1 MPYWYRRRY
10 YPRRRFYSWRPRKTF
25 WRRRRRWRKRRP
37 VRRKLKKIHLQQ
49 YQPDTIRKC
58 TIKGLHALII
68 GNAKRLGNNYRQYE
82 QSLTPEFWPGGG
94 GFSITK
100 YTLDALFE
108 QRQLVRNWWTKPNK
122 DLPLV
127 RYTGC
132 KFKLYKSDNI
142 DYVVVPFTCYPMI
155 ATENL
160 YTSCQPSIQLMN
172 SSRIIVPSKKTQPKG
187 KPYKTLRLH
196 PPSQMNNRW
205 YFAKDLATTGL
216 AMLTTTAVSLDNY
229 YISNYQESTSMSFYS
244 LNPIFF
250 KKHNFQEPGATG
262 YLPVKEGTT
271 EKRMWGLQNGE
282 HEIKN
287 IKFKDLIF
295 LGNTKKFQKGLPMST
310 TTPYDKQNLK
320 QHYFTDSN
328 KWGNP
333 FYIQY
338 LITELR
344 VLVSTKTIDT
354 LLDKYVTNGNQD
366 KKIEETDFTF
376 STIHEL
382 QECRYQPDRDKGEK
396 TKIYLKST
404 IRDESYWDEPTNKD
418 LMIWGYPIWL
428 ALYGWL
434 DWQRKLSTAL
444 LLDRDW
450 IVVIQS
456 DKIQPTMPFYIP
468 IDKDFLEGNSPYLK
482 DNNITESDKQHWYP
496 QVGYQVQT
504 IEQLIQTGPGI
515 AKIAPQKSF
524 EVKCK
529 YSFYWKFGGC
539 PPKMEKITDPTTLPI
554 YPVPN
559 NEQLLYS
566 LQSPTM
572 PPESYL
578 YKFDIR
584 QDQITETALK
594 RIKRDWETPTSLFTD
609 ASRMEP
615 GISIKTQ
622 ETQTSSEET
631 SDEEKEEENL
641 LKQLLR
647 QRHKRQKLQ
656 CKLLQLMQ
664 KE

>member
-1 MPYWYRRRY
+1 
-10 YPRRRFYSWRPRKTF
+10 
-25 WRRRRRWRKRRP
+25 
-37 VRRKLKKIHLQQ
+37 
-49 YQPDTIRKC
+49 
-58 TIKGLHALII
+58 
-68 GNAKRLGNNYRQYE
+68 
-82 QSLTPEFWPGGG
+82 
-94 GFSITK
+94 
-100 YTLDALFE
+100 
-108 QRQLVRNWWTKPNK
+108 
-122 DLPLV
+122 
-127 RYTGC
+127 
-132 KFKLYKSDNI
+132 
-142 DYVVVPFTCYPMI
+142 
-155 ATENL
+155 
-160 YTSCQPSIQLMN
+160 
-172 SSRIIVPSKKTQPKG
+172 
-187 KPYKTLRLH
+187 
-196 PPSQMNNRW
+196 MNNRW

-282 HEIKN
+282 HEIKK

-295 LGNTKKFQKGLPMST
+295 LGNTKFYQKGEPMST
-310 TTPYDKQNLK
+310 QNPYDKQQLK
-320 QHYFTDSN
+320 QHYFTTPS

-344 VLVSTKTIDT
+344 VLVSTKTLDQ
-354 LLDKYVTNGNQD
+354 LLDKYVPNTNSE
-366 KKIEETDFTF
+366 KTLEETDFTF
-376 STIHEL
+376 TTIHEL

-468 IDKDFLEGNSPYLK
+468 IDKDFLEGNSPYQK
-482 DNNITESDKQHWYP
+482 ENNITQSDKQHWYP

-504 IEQLIQTGPGI
+504 IEKLIQTGPGI
-515 AKIAPQKSF
+515 PKIAPQKSF

-559 NEQLLYS
+559 NEQLQYS
-566 LQSPTM
+566 LQNPTI

-594 RIKRDWETPTSLFTD
+594 RIKRDWETRTSLFTD

-622 ETQTSSEET
+622 ETQTSSEENIGRGKKKRRTYSSSSSDSDT
-631 SDEEKEEENL
+631 SERNSSA
-641 LKQLLR
+641 
-647 QRHKRQKLQ
+647 
-656 CKLLQLMQ
+656 KLLQLMQ
-664 KE
+664 KRIKFT